1 MRILFAGSPEIAVPS
16 LTRLAHAHEVVGV
29 LTNPDRCCGRGL
41 TPGAPHVK
49 EEALRLRLPV
59 FQPERLDEA
68 FRIQVSALKPDILV
82 VVAFGKIFGPK
93 FLGLF
98 PLGGINLHPSL
109 LPLYRG
115 CSPIPAVIAAGEAET
130 GISVQRLALKMDAG
144 DILAQV
150 PIPLSC
156 TETTETLT
164 RDLSFK
170 GADLLA
176 ETLELLASDK
186 IRPVPQDESR
196 ATYCSMI
203 TKESG
208 CIDWAEAALTIERKV
223 RAFDP
228 WPRTWTYAG
237 ERALSIL
244 SSHIPQT
251 AGGNIA
257 DVPGKVLGMDKR
269 EGILIQTGNG
279 ILAVTRLQFATKKA
293 LDWMAFLNGTK
304 DFIGSVLGG
313 R

>member
-1 MRILFAGSPEIAVPS
+1 
-16 LTRLAHAHEVVGV
+16 
-29 LTNPDRCCGRGL
+29 
-41 TPGAPHVK
+41 
-49 EEALRLRLPV
+49 
-59 FQPERLDEA
+59 
-68 FRIQVSALKPDILV
+68 
-82 VVAFGKIFGPK
+82 
-93 FLGLF
+93 
-98 PLGGINLHPSL
+98 
-109 LPLYRG
+109 
-115 CSPIPAVIAAGEAET
+115 
-130 GISVQRLALKMDAG
+130 
-144 DILAQV
+144 
-150 PIPLSC
+150 
-156 TETTETLT
+156 
-164 RDLSFK
+164 
-170 GADLLA
+170 
-176 ETLELLASDK
+176 
-186 IRPVPQDESR
+186 
-196 ATYCSMI
+196 MI